1 MPEQGLQASSDEWA
15 SRRRFETEG
24 VYSSRT
30 ICRKLQNEARD
41 YIDELL
47 ADKLDTIRAH
57 IQPGMLVDLCCA
69 TGGHL
74 LDLSGLVKEAV
85 GIDFSQPYIAKA
97 QQDAAEQEIPNV
109 RFVVGNAKA
118 LPLRDQSIGTLYS
131 LSSLYVIPN
140 VEDVLA
146 ELNRVLKPGGR
157 AILDLQN
164 SWSLNAFCV
173 RHYAD
178 IAPTFPMSVG
188 QMRSLILK
196 NNFLIVE
203 HRAFQILP
211 LWAGK
216 PDWLWPLLH
225 PGWKRVM
232 KHRLKGR
239 MIDEWISNSW
249 LLKRFA
255 ARHLIVVEKA
265 Q

>member
-1 MPEQGLQASSDEWA
+1 MPEQRLQASSDEAA

-24 VYSSRT
+24 VYSRRT
-30 ICRKLQNEARD
+30 ICRELQNEARD

-47 ADKLDTIRAH
+47 ADKLDIIRAH

-74 LDLSGLVKEAV
+74 LDLSGLAEESI
-85 GIDFSQPYIAKA
+85 GLDFSQPYIAKA
-97 QQDAAEQEIPNV
+97 KKDAAERKVLNV
-109 RFVVGNAKA
+109 QFVVGNAKA
-118 LPLRDQSIGTLYS
+118 LPLRDCSVGTLYS

-140 VEDVLA
+140 VDDVLA

-173 RHYAD
+173 RQYTD
-178 IAPTFPMSVG
+178 IAPSFPISIK
-188 QMRSLILK
+188 QMRSLIFENKL
-196 NNFLIVE
+196 LIVE

-216 PDWLWPLLH
+216 PNWLWPLLH
-225 PGWKRVM
+225 PGWKRIM
-232 KHRLKGR
+232 KRRIKGR
-239 MIDEWISNSW
+239 MLDEWISNSW
-249 LLKRFA
+249 LFKRFA
-255 ARHLIVVEKA
+255 ARHLIVIEKA
-265 Q
+265 